1 MNSEIKDFKDELIEE
16 AMNGSIEKVKNPLIK
31 DFKKQDVMDE
41 LKKKGWTRKQR
52 RLWYKVHKKD
62 EVELKKPEMNVM
74 KNGGMK

>member
-1 MNSEIKDFKDELIEE
+1 M
-16 AMNGSIEKVKNPLIK
+16 NPLIK

-52 RLWYKVHKKD
+52 REWYRIHKND